1 VALAGKIFSAR
12 IKIMN
17 LTSVSAFIRKFS
29 KYLLMFIVV
38 YYSWILVIFPG
49 SKGIFKAIFVKR
61 IPPNPVYG
69 LLDPLDFIEK
79 PIGQT
84 KPEYVLNTK
93 DGKLPTTVP
102 EKMDVY
108 AFKPQQY
115 SYLAGK
121 NAISEAATL
130 GFADKDLIS
139 DLKGNTYEWRNSSTG
154 SILTLQIETR
164 VLNLNTNLSGRNI
177 DFTPGSINNETAT
190 ETAKNLFTSIGRFN
204 DSLYQQGAQA
214 VRLGSFLGNKLYET
228 TDTREAQVA
237 LVDFYRTLNSFLIL
251 GPDPSKGLLRAIVRQ
266 PSNESFPMNN
276 PFIEAYY
283 WELETPA
290 KASYPIISVKE
301 AWDAVKNGRGVITRV
316 TPRGANPFDT
326 YIPAEVEKILIDNI
340 FLAYYETP
348 KYQSYLQPIYVFSGT
363 YTSSGTNGG
372 DITVYFPAIIGQQIK
387 QTAPQT
393 TAQ

>member
-1 VALAGKIFSAR
+1 
-12 IKIMN
+12 MN

-29 KYLLMFIVV
+29 KYLLIFIIA

-49 SKGIFKAIFVKR
+49 SKGLFKAIFVKK
-61 IPPNPVYG
+61 IPPNTVYG

-84 KPEYVLNTK
+84 KPTYVLNTK

-121 NAISEAATL
+121 NAIAEAVTL

-139 DLKGNTYEWRNSSTG
+139 DLKGDTYVWRNSLTG

-164 VLNLNTNLSGRNI
+164 VLNLDTNLSGRNI
-177 DFTPGSINNETAT
+177 DFTPGSINTDTAI
-190 ETAKNLFTSIGRFN
+190 EFAKKIFTSIGRL
-204 DSLYQQGAQA
+204 DDPLYQQGAQS

-237 LVDFYRTLNSFLIL
+237 LVDFYRTVNGFVIL
-251 GPDPSKGLLRAIVRQ
+251 GPDPSKGLLRAIVRE
-266 PSNESFPMNN
+266 PSNEAYPMNN

-301 AWDAVKNGRGVITRV
+301 AWDAVKNARGVITRV
-316 TPRGANPFDT
+316 VPRGANPFDS
-326 YIPAEVEKILIDNI
+326 YIPVEVQKILIDNI

-348 KYQSYLQPIYVFSGT
+348 KYQKYLQPVYVFSGT
-363 YTSSGTNGG
+363 YSTTGTNGG
-372 DITVYFPAIIGQQIK
+372 DITVYFPAITGQQIK
-387 QTAPQT
+387 QAAPKT
-393 TAQ
+393 TTQ